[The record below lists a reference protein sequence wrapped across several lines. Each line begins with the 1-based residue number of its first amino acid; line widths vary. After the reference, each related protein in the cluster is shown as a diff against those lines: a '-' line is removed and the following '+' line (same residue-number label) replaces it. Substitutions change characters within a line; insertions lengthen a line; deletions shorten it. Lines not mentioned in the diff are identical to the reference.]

1 MMLLVVGYNLISRY
15 VSLFINLNSLSDAQ
29 AVMEE
34 KAGKLEHFEG
44 VIKMLTDHKAELT
57 DKVETLTIEKSTSEQ
72 EMEDYSTKIKQL
84 RETINSQELSQED
97 VRRMEREKI
106 RVEEQ
111 IAKQNTILEGNVAA
125 LKEAQEKWSA
135 IYQLLEQK
143 VEEYNG
149 QARQLELIPKNAK
162 HAKGHTFEVKLDKRK
177 AEDSAVN
184 MMGGVDISGV
194 AKPHVKKLAKG
205 YEGEVLSQKRQ
216 LVEVK
221 DQVED
226 VQRSSERVVDDI
238 EVSLYLLCGF
248 GIVVPSLTYHSVFI
262 SLNIPRPLRIKSLH
276 ALMNAMQAENGWK
289 MISRARD
296 VNWSLST
303 LRYPPLMTLMVLN
316 QPLPSLIPSTNSFNY
331 RNKCKRRKMRSR
343 RRSWL
348 MK

>member
-1 MMLLVVGYNLISRY
+1 
-15 VSLFINLNSLSDAQ
+15 
-29 AVMEE
+29 MEE

-111 IAKQNTILEGNVAA
+111 IAKQNTILEGNVAS

-143 VEEYNG
+143 VEEYNS

-162 HAKGHTFEVKLDKRK
+162 HAKGHTFEVKLDKK
-177 AEDSAVN
+177 AEDSVVN

-194 AKPHVKKLAKG
+194 VKPHVKKLVKG
-205 YEGEVLSQKRQ
+205 YEGEVVSQKRQ

-226 VQRSSERVVDDI
+226 VQRSSEQVVNDI
-238 EVSLYLLCGF
+238 EVSLYIYFEIMLELLC
-248 GIVVPSLTYHSVFI
+248 L
-262 SLNIPRPLRIKSLH
+262 
-276 ALMNAMQAENGWK
+276 A
-289 MISRARD
+289 
-296 VNWSLST
+296 
-303 LRYPPLMTLMVLN
+303 
-316 QPLPSLIPSTNSFNY
+316 
-331 RNKCKRRKMRSR
+331 
-343 RRSWL
+343 
-348 MK
+348 

>member
-1 MMLLVVGYNLISRY
+1 MRTRERASGERETVVANGT
-15 VSLFINLNSLSDAQ
+15 
-29 AVMEE
+29 MEE

-162 HAKGHTFEVKLDKRK
+162 HAKGHTFEVKLDKKK
-177 AEDSAVN
+177 AEDSVVN

-194 AKPHVKKLAKG
+194 VKPHVKKLVKG
-205 YEGEVLSQKRQ
+205 YEGEVVSQKRQ

-226 VQRSSERVVDDI
+226 VQRSSERLVDDI
-238 EVSLYLLCGF
+238 EVSLYLL
-248 GIVVPSLTYHSVFI
+248 
-262 SLNIPRPLRIKSLH
+262 
-276 ALMNAMQAENGWK
+276 
-289 MISRARD
+289 
-296 VNWSLST
+296 
-303 LRYPPLMTLMVLN
+303 
-316 QPLPSLIPSTNSFNY
+316 
-331 RNKCKRRKMRSR
+331 
-343 RRSWL
+343 
-348 MK
+348 

>member
-1 MMLLVVGYNLISRY
+1 VWYHEGGDCQDECRGEWVSLCCCFVWGYVIVSFWVLISFPFLSS
-15 VSLFINLNSLSDAQ
+15 SLFIILNSLSEAQ

-111 IAKQNTILEGNVAA
+111 IAKQNTILEGNAAA

-162 HAKGHTFEVKLDKRK
+162 HAKGHTFEVKLDKKK
-177 AEDSAVN
+177 AEDSVVN

-194 AKPHVKKLAKG
+194 VKPHVKKLVKG
-205 YEGEVLSQKRQ
+205 YEGEVVSQKRQ

-226 VQRSSERVVDDI
+226 VQRSSEQVVDDI
-238 EVSLYLLCGF
+238 EVGYPYCD
-248 GIVVPSLTYHSVFI
+248 IVLEFLRLFTHHVHSFHSI
-262 SLNIPRPLRIKSLH
+262 FPDH
-276 ALMNAMQAENGWK
+276 
-289 MISRARD
+289 
-296 VNWSLST
+296 
-303 LRYPPLMTLMVLN
+303 
-316 QPLPSLIPSTNSFNY
+316 
-331 RNKCKRRKMRSR
+331 
-343 RRSWL
+343 
-348 MK
+348 